1 MQSAPFHQRLDEL
14 VSTALLYR
22 EPLDPD
28 LQAADEHASSGCS
41 LCARALVNAREISAE
56 LTAALPPMAPGASLR
71 AKILTSARARGLAPS
86 SPAEPPQKP
95 SKTRDPSAFVAHL
108 HLADPSEIERARQVA
123 ELDARLALNA
133 PDLKPLLANVQR
145 LIDFPILFVSVIR
158 GERVDYLAELG
169 LPEALRG
176 MGGMRREMT
185 FCSHCVSAGRPL
197 LVGDA
202 ASEPFSEETPRS
214 GASASGLM
222 PASRSASRAPP
233 SSARSAA
240 LISSPGPSPRRS
252 LASSPSRR
260 KRSWPRSTAASFP
273 DSPPPG
279 RERCCPRGR
288 CFLQQH

>member
-86 SPAEPPQKP
+86 ASAEPPQKP

-202 ASEPFSEETPRS
+202 ASEPFFRGNPSVRRFGVRAYAGVPLRVS
-214 GASASGLM
+214 GAAVIGTLCGLDFK
-222 PASRSASRAPP
+222 PRTLSPEV
-233 SSARSAA
+233 ARVLSVAAEKVVAA
-240 LISSPGPSPRRS
+240 L
-252 LASSPSRR
+252 
-260 KRSWPRSTAASFP
+260 
-273 DSPPPG
+273 DG
-279 RERCCPRGR
+279 RLLP
-288 CFLQQH
+288 